1 MTKTISKRLISVLM
15 AVCMLVILLSGLWY
29 VLPARAASGY
39 MLKVRTETSTWGR
52 VLQEVT
58 LPETG
63 EYIFEAYFKQTVGTA
78 MSLKVMRNDSG
89 IGDKVL
95 SETTDDKTSLHQIR
109 FLADQV
115 NDDDTIK
122 YQIALAVAGSS
133 SANEAYLYLPSV
145 YKADDA
151 SKTNLLA
158 NTVNSTD
165 LSGWVDRKNWGAT
178 AMNATA
184 VAADPTLFGIVEE
197 KPEYMMKVKLVKGG
211 YGRVQQSV
219 KLTETGHYVYQ
230 AYFKQTVG
238 SSLKMSVLYNYAGA
252 EIVSDVTDEKTG
264 LRTVEFNARATGSY
278 TFAVST
284 GWANEGDEAYLYR
297 PVVYKTD
304 DANKTNLL
312 TNSAFENDLSGWT
325 DWSTLETRPDG
336 LVSLGAERV
345 EADPSIF
352 GGEESFEYM
361 LKFAP
366 SEGASWGQYYQNV
379 KLEPGTY
386 IYQAYFKQ
394 TKFTSGGANTLQLG
408 VMHNYA
414 SVKNVQTTTDAEKNF
429 WTLEFTA
436 EEAGDYWIN
445 VGLGWTGD
453 ADQMEAYFYQPVLF
467 NKTDA
472 AKKNLLKNA
481 DFSDGTANWSERCGD
496 GAGATLGATRVEADP
511 SVFSGEESFEY
522 MLKFAPSEGASWGQY
537 YQNVKLE
544 PGTYIYQ
551 AYFKQTKFTSGG
563 ANTLQL
569 GVMHNYASVKNVQT
583 TTDAEKNFWTLEFT
597 AEEAG
602 DYWINV
608 GLGWTGDADQMEA
621 YFYQPV
627 LFNKTDAA
635 KKNLLKNADFSDGT
649 ANWSERCGDGAG
661 ATLGATR
668 VEADPSV
675 FNNVYML
682 KFAPEVGVKSGGY
695 YQTVHLDAGKYIFEG
710 YFKQTKWTL
719 KTGENTMV
727 LDVLKD
733 GKHLTV
739 TRSEPD
745 ALHFF
750 SRCEFTVETAGDY
763 QIGVTLGEHADTSQ
777 MEAYLYSPT
786 LYSKDDA
793 TKTNKLQN
801 TDLKSGNDGLAD
813 WSSVGGFKA
822 VRSNMTDPTIF
833 DREPVRDG
841 QHMLNFKYKKGQ
853 GGKDSVLVG
862 FYLPYDPEQE
872 YYIVSFFVKDTL
884 NETSPSFVQTDNADS
899 SSLAT
904 IVAAYTEGD
913 KYTYF
918 IHKMPT
924 QTKFSLML
932 FYADVDLDL
941 YFTGFEVYAA
951 DSSYKK
957 ISDKNYGAIY
967 GDFTDWYDRGANQV
981 GGIATSTWPYMR
993 LNSVLPVP
1001 EGFFNY
1007 DPMPELKYDDE
1018 WWKKF
1023 GDFEDENTET
1033 GTVKGTLC
1041 DESGAPI
1048 NGAMLELHSSEDPDR
1063 VYSLSTKKDG
1073 SFSFEN
1079 VPVGVYDL
1087 CVLAKDETQIFFE
1100 DEMIELEGQG
1110 DIVMLE
1116 LTYSGD
1122 LSGLDVS
1129 PQTGDVLPYGILL
1142 SAALS
1147 AAALII
1153 ISRMHR
1159 KKARHM
1165 QTSSL

>member
-1 MTKTISKRLISVLM
+1 
-15 AVCMLVILLSGLWY
+15 ML
-29 VLPARAASGY
+29 PTRAASGY
-39 MLKVRTETSTWGR
+39 MLKVRTETSSWGR

-63 EYIFEAYFKQTVGTA
+63 EYILEAYFKQTVGTA
-78 MSLKVMRNDSG
+78 ISLKVMRNDSG

-115 NDDDTIK
+115 NSDGTIK
-122 YQIALAVAGSS
+122 YQIVISVGGSN

-151 SKTNLLA
+151 SKTNLLT

-178 AMNATA
+178 AMNAAA
-184 VAADPTLFGIVEE
+184 VTADPTLFGIVEE
-197 KPEYMMKVKLVKGG
+197 KPEYMMKVKLAKGG

-238 SSLKMSVLYNYAGA
+238 SSLKMHVLYNYAGA

-278 TFAVST
+278 MFAVST
-284 GWANEGDEAYLYR
+284 GWANKGDEAYLYR
-297 PVVYKTD
+297 PVVYKAD

-312 TNSAFENDLSGWT
+312 TNSTFENDLSGWSDLSSSDASAANFGAERVEADLSIFAGEEAAEYMLRFKPVEGTSWGQFYQEIKLDPGTYVYQFYFKRSAYASGGVNTFNEYVGKT
-325 DWSTLETRPDG
+325 DGTGVENKTVQHDPVTGLSTVEFTLTEATTCRVGVALGWASTTQTQQMEAYLYQPTLYLKDDANKQNKLKNTLFEKDLSG
-336 LVSLGAERV
+336 WNERCGDKTEASLGASRV

-366 SEGASWGQYYQNV
+366 SAGASWGQYYQSV

-394 TKFTSGGANTLQLG
+394 TKFTSGGANTLKLG
-408 VMHNYA
+408 VLHNYA
-414 SVKNVQTTTDAEKNF
+414 GVKNVQTTTDAEKNF

-445 VGLGWTGD
+445 VGLGWTGG

-481 DFSDGTANWSERCGD
+481 DFSDGTANWD
-496 GAGATLGATRVEADP
+496 
-511 SVFSGEESFEY
+511 
-522 MLKFAPSEGASWGQY
+522 
-537 YQNVKLE
+537 
-544 PGTYIYQ
+544 
-551 AYFKQTKFTSGG
+551 
-563 ANTLQL
+563 
-569 GVMHNYASVKNVQT
+569 
-583 TTDAEKNFWTLEFT
+583 
-597 AEEAG
+597 
-602 DYWINV
+602 
-608 GLGWTGDADQMEA
+608 
-621 YFYQPV
+621 
-627 LFNKTDAA
+627 
-635 KKNLLKNADFSDGT
+635 
-649 ANWSERCGDGAG
+649 ERCGDGAG

-682 KFAPEVGVKSGGY
+682 KFAPEVGIKSGGY
-695 YQTVHLDAGKYIFEG
+695 YQTLHLDAGKYIFEG
-710 YFKQTKWTL
+710 YFKQTKWTR

-727 LDVLKD
+727 LDVLKG
-733 GKHLTV
+733 GKPLTV
-739 TRSEPD
+739 TLSEPD

-763 QIGVTLGEHADTSQ
+763 QIGVTLGEHADASQ

-822 VRSNMTDPTIF
+822 VRSNMTDPTVF

-872 YYIVSFFVKDTL
+872 YYIVSFFVKDAL
-884 NETSPSFVQTDNADS
+884 NETPPSFVQTDNADS

-924 QTKFSLML
+924 QKKFSLML

-957 ISDKNYGAIY
+957 ISDKNYGEIY
-967 GDFTDWYDRGANQV
+967 GNFTDWYDRGANQV
-981 GGIATSTWPYMR
+981 GGIATSAWPYMR
-993 LNSVLPVP
+993 LNAVLPVP

-1018 WWKKF
+1018 WWKKL

-1033 GTVKGTLC
+1033 GTVKGTLYGV
-1041 DESGAPI
+1041 SGAPI
-1048 NGAMLELHSSEDPDR
+1048 NGAKLELHSSDDPDR

-1087 CVLAKDETQIFFE
+1087 CVLAKDETQVFFE

>member
-352 GGEESFEYM
+352 G
-361 LKFAP
+361 
-366 SEGASWGQYYQNV
+366 
-379 KLEPGTY
+379 
-386 IYQAYFKQ
+386 
-394 TKFTSGGANTLQLG
+394 
-408 VMHNYA
+408 
-414 SVKNVQTTTDAEKNF
+414 
-429 WTLEFTA
+429 
-436 EEAGDYWIN
+436 
-445 VGLGWTGD
+445 
-453 ADQMEAYFYQPVLF
+453 
-467 NKTDA
+467 
-472 AKKNLLKNA
+472 
-481 DFSDGTANWSERCGD
+481 
-496 GAGATLGATRVEADP
+496 
-511 SVFSGEESFEY
+511 GEESFEY

>member
-1 MTKTISKRLISVLM
+1 MTKSISKRLLSVLM
-15 AVCMLVILLSGLWY
+15 AVCMLAVLLSGLWY

-39 MLKVRTETSTWGR
+39 MLRVRTETSTWGR
-52 VLQEVT
+52 VQQEVT

-63 EYIFEAYFKQTVGTA
+63 EYIFEAYFKQTVGTS
-78 MSLKVMRNDSG
+78 MSLKVMRSDGG

-115 NDDDTIK
+115 NSDGTIK
-122 YQIALAVAGSS
+122 YQIAISVGGSG

-145 YKADDA
+145 YKADDV
-151 SKTNLLA
+151 SKTNLLT

-178 AMNATA
+178 AMNAAA
-184 VAADPTLFGIVEE
+184 VTADPTLFGIVEE
-197 KPEYMMKVKLVKGG
+197 KPEYMMKVKLAKGG

-264 LRTVEFNARATGSY
+264 LRTVEFNAKAAGSY
-278 TFAVST
+278 MVAVST
-284 GWANEGDEAYLYR
+284 GWANKGDEAYLYR
-297 PVVYKTD
+297 PVVYKAD

-312 TNSAFENDLSGWT
+312 TNSTFENDLSGWSDLSSSDASAANFGAERVEADLSIFAGEEAAEYMLRFKPVEGTSWGQFYQEIKLDPGTYVYQFYFKRSAYASGGVNTFNEYVGKT
-325 DWSTLETRPDG
+325 DGTGVENKTVQHDPVTGLSTVEFTLTEATTCRVGVALGWASTTQTQQMEAYLYQPTLYLKDDANKQNKLKNTLFEKDLSG
-336 LVSLGAERV
+336 WNERCGDKTEASLGASRV

-366 SEGASWGQYYQNV
+366 SAGASWGQYYQSV

-394 TKFTSGGANTLQLG
+394 TKFTSGGANTLKLG
-408 VMHNYA
+408 VLHNYA
-414 SVKNVQTTTDAEKNF
+414 GVKSVQTTTDAEKNF

-445 VGLGWTGD
+445 VGLGWTGG

-481 DFSDGTANWSERCGD
+481 DFSDGTANWG
-496 GAGATLGATRVEADP
+496 
-511 SVFSGEESFEY
+511 
-522 MLKFAPSEGASWGQY
+522 
-537 YQNVKLE
+537 
-544 PGTYIYQ
+544 
-551 AYFKQTKFTSGG
+551 
-563 ANTLQL
+563 
-569 GVMHNYASVKNVQT
+569 
-583 TTDAEKNFWTLEFT
+583 
-597 AEEAG
+597 
-602 DYWINV
+602 
-608 GLGWTGDADQMEA
+608 
-621 YFYQPV
+621 
-627 LFNKTDAA
+627 
-635 KKNLLKNADFSDGT
+635 
-649 ANWSERCGDGAG
+649 ERCGDGAG

-682 KFAPEVGVKSGGY
+682 KFAPEVGIKSGGY

-710 YFKQTKWTL
+710 YFKQTKWTR

-727 LDVLKD
+727 LDVLKG
-733 GKHLTV
+733 GKPLTV
-739 TRSEPD
+739 TLSEPD

-763 QIGVTLGEHADTSQ
+763 QIGVTLGEHTDASQ

-822 VRSNMTDPTIF
+822 VRSNMTDPTVF

-872 YYIVSFFVKDTL
+872 YYIVSFFVKDAL
-884 NETSPSFVQTDNADS
+884 NETPPSFVQTDNADS

-924 QTKFSLML
+924 QKKFSLML

-981 GGIATSTWPYMR
+981 GGIATSAWPYMR

-1001 EGFFNY
+1001 EGFFNH

-1023 GDFEDENTET
+1023 GDFKDENTET

-1048 NGAMLELHSSEDPDR
+1048 NGAKLELHSSEDPDM